1 MLKKILNKFL
11 KKSDKGQ
18 KVQVEPEKILYQSS
32 NRLKGKNA
40 IIIGGGKGI
49 GKAIAIE
56 LGKSFNVAVGY
67 SSSKED
73 GEEVVEEIMKSNGT
87 ATAVEINV
95 TSTESVENAFVAIE
109 KEYGGIDVLVNNAG
123 IAKDNILPRLKEDEW
138 DEVINTNLTGSFR
151 TSQRAIKHMMKSKWG
166 RIIYI
171 SSIVGLAGNQGQTN
185 YAASKAGLVGLSKS
199 IAKEMGSRNITSN
212 VIAPGYIDTDMTSF
226 LTDEQ
231 KDNILDKLSIKRI
244 GKPEDIANIV
254 SFLASDESEY
264 ITGQVISVDGGIT

>member
-1 MLKKILNKFL
+1 
-11 KKSDKGQ
+11 
-18 KVQVEPEKILYQSS
+18 
-32 NRLKGKNA
+32 
-40 IIIGGGKGI
+40 
-49 GKAIAIE
+49 
-56 LGKSFNVAVGY
+56 
-67 SSSKED
+67 
-73 GEEVVEEIMKSNGT
+73 
-87 ATAVEINV
+87 
-95 TSTESVENAFVAIE
+95 
-109 KEYGGIDVLVNNAG
+109 
-123 IAKDNILPRLKEDEW
+123 
-138 DEVINTNLTGSFR
+138 
-151 TSQRAIKHMMKSKWG
+151 MMKSKWG